1 VDVLGRISVKLHA
14 LRAADSA
21 LHVTG
26 AFDHRYEL
34 RPALEEA
41 AVCDWERQAGVSL
54 PSEYRLFLL
63 TLGDGPAGPGFGLP
77 CLHAVPPEPSLA
89 ASFPLAEPFLGPGA
103 EDWDAYRASLLRWE
117 DIPHDQGILWLT
129 DYGCDIRGGLIVQGP
144 HRGEIWVREGDTPL
158 FCPFLSQLHHAGY
171 EGPTEPCRPLTFL
184 EWYED
189 WLDGGF
195 DEIGASR
202 PTTA

>member
-1 VDVLGRISVKLHA
+1 VDALGRISVKLHA
-14 LRAADSA
+14 LCAADSG

-26 AFDHRYEL
+26 AFDL
-34 RPALEEA
+34 
-41 AVCDWERQAGVSL
+41 
-54 PSEYRLFLL
+54 
-63 TLGDGPAGPGFGLP
+63 
-77 CLHAVPPEPSLA
+77 
-89 ASFPLAEPFLGPGA
+89 
-103 EDWDAYRASLLRWE
+103 
-117 DIPHDQGILWLT
+117 
-129 DYGCDIRGGLIVQGP
+129 VQGP

-195 DEIGASR
+195 DEIGVSR
-202 PTTA
+202 PTA